1 MSSEFNRSR
10 TLSAT
15 STFSEIDTSDLP
27 GDFSLNVSELPT
39 FDLRDIIM
47 DESNLSNTDYIN
59 NNDQENI
66 EIGGEAQ
73 IELNP
78 EADMTPNSNIV
89 SISKHEEL
97 VGKRYGKRI
106 PKFKKSAVPDT
117 SLIQSH
123 FGCVVCKRK
132 FSDKA
137 EMKHHVRSQHLRL
150 TFNCQHCNKRVF
162 HDRLQRHIKWR
173 CPQRKE
179 QKCS

>member
-59 NNDQENI
+59 NNVQENI
-66 EIGGEAQ
+66 IEMRSETQ
-73 IELNP
+73 IETNP
-78 EADMTPNSNIV
+78 EAAMTPNSCVIA
-89 SISKHEEL
+89 KHE
-97 VGKRYGKRI
+97 VQPGGKRYGKRI
-106 PKFKKSAVPDT
+106 PKFKKTSVPDT
-117 SLIQSH
+117 SSIQSY

-162 HDRLQRHIKWR
+162 HDRLQRHIQWR
-173 CPQRKE
+173 CPERKE
-179 QKCS
+179 QKYS

>member
-27 GDFSLNVSELPT
+27 GDFSLNVGELPT

-59 NNDQENI
+59 NNVQENFI
-66 EIGGEAQ
+66 EMKSEIK
-73 IELNP
+73 IELSP
-78 EADMTPNSNIV
+78 EADMTP
-89 SISKHEEL
+89 ISSVIAKHEEEPG
-97 VGKRYGKRI
+97 GKRYGKRI
-106 PKFKKSAVPDT
+106 PKFKKSAVPD
-117 SLIQSH
+117 SSSIQSH
-123 FGCVVCKRK
+123 FGCIVCKRK

-162 HDRLQRHIKWR
+162 HDRLKSHIKWR

-179 QKCS
+179 QK

>member
-27 GDFSLNVSELPT
+27 GDFSLNVGELPT

-59 NNDQENI
+59 NNVQENFI
-66 EIGGEAQ
+66 EMRSEIK
-73 IELNP
+73 IELSP
-78 EADMTPNSNIV
+78 EADMTP
-89 SISKHEEL
+89 ISSVNAKHEEEPG
-97 VGKRYGKRI
+97 GKRYGKRI
-106 PKFKKSAVPDT
+106 PKFKKSEVPDT
-117 SLIQSH
+117 SSIQFH

-162 HDRLQRHIKWR
+162 HDRLKRHIKWR

-179 QKCS
+179 QK